1 MKHLVDHQTPPA
13 ARHFWSALSI
23 SLLIAIP
30 SSAVWAHEC
39 GASKWSIEK
48 DNFVSYTING
58 YQHVPSYK
66 ILEKGDLLV
75 AKIEPPVDINNPNLV
90 FKITG
95 TGNGTTMFNIYW
107 QGKRQQKNCP
117 VKITVSG

>member
-1 MKHLVDHQTPPA
+1 MKHLVDHQSRPN
-13 ARHFWSALSI
+13 ARHFWPALSVC
-23 SLLIAIP
+23 LLIAIP

-48 DNFVSYTING
+48 DSFVSYTING

-66 ILEKGDLLV
+66 ILEKGDLMV

-95 TGNGTTMFNIYW
+95 TGKGVTNFKIHWKGPNRGGTCSF
-107 QGKRQQKNCP
+107 Q
-117 VKITVSG
+117 VTVSG